1 MKFGDKLFLTMTA
14 VMTVVF
20 MFFGTWMLASYF
32 GQLLNREIAQIET
45 EGQMYQYLYEMA
57 YHGLE
62 DFGKEY
68 AARKAFDSVV
78 DSIEEEDILFFAMS
92 DDEKLLYGSE
102 IFRTEGFLENFQSL
116 RQEMK
121 QENTYVCGIREIQNE
136 KNLLYISVSTI
147 AGEIQYL
154 GICRNLTEIYEER
167 NSLQNRYY
175 LALGALVLLGGICV
189 YVMSKLFARPIQGL
203 SRVAQRIS
211 DGDFELR
218 SNYRAGDEVGILA
231 RNFNHMADK
240 MVAQMQEK
248 ELEAKR
254 QEDFTAAFA
263 HELKTPLT
271 SIIGYADMLN
281 TMELTEAERREA
293 YYYIYSQGKR
303 LESLSHKLLE
313 LVGLNRSEI
322 KKQPIQTKILEE
334 DIRATMRP
342 IFQQKKI
349 KGKVDLEK
357 AVLYG
362 DKELLLSLFYNLLDN
377 ASKAVEKGGF
387 VLMKGRKAG
396 DAYEI
401 KVIDNGRGIAKQEIE
416 RITEAFY
423 MVDKSRSRKEGGAG
437 IGLSLCRQ
445 IIELHEGLMKI
456 VSNPGEGTVIRL
468 LLPLVVGDVQTS
480 KTEFKEVE
488 GFYEKE

>member
-334 DIRATMRP
+334 DIRATMRRS
-342 IFQQKKI
+342 F
-349 KGKVDLEK
+349 
-357 AVLYG
+357 
-362 DKELLLSLFYNLLDN
+362 SRRR
-377 ASKAVEKGGF
+377 S
-387 VLMKGRKAG
+387 KGRWIWRKRFCMA
-396 DAYEI
+396 
-401 KVIDNGRGIAKQEIE
+401 
-416 RITEAFY
+416 T
-423 MVDKSRSRKEGGAG
+423 RSFCCPYFTTFWTM
-437 IGLSLCRQ
+437 LPRQ
-445 IIELHEGLMKI
+445 
-456 VSNPGEGTVIRL
+456 
-468 LLPLVVGDVQTS
+468 
-480 KTEFKEVE
+480 
-488 GFYEKE
+488 